1 MSKAPQ
7 KKTISN
13 TKSTPSPSTPTATIS
28 HPTIPINSSRRLGEE
43 PQNYIGPKGYTIL
56 KSNLTAK
63 EETAIKKELTIKPFS
78 MPVGGGGGGGGG
90 GKSPTMMFGAAN
102 QVSFPVYRESAK
114 KLYVPQYY
122 GKEKFGN
129 TVEVKITPG
138 TDIHLEFNGALR
150 DYQAPVIQKAIAYF
164 QSEPSTAGLLEL
176 PCAWG
181 KTGGSLYLVSALS
194 KKTLVIVHKE
204 FLMNQWIERIAQFLP
219 TARVGKIKGQVVDI
233 EDKDIVLCMLQSL
246 SMKEYPA
253 DLFDSFGFTIIDE
266 VHHISSQTFSCALFK
281 IVTRYMLGLS
291 ATLNRKDGTTNVI
304 KMFLGNV
311 IYKGK
316 REEQHNVC
324 VRGYHY
330 RVEDAE
336 FNEMKYDARGNPLY
350 SSMITKLCDYNKRSE
365 YILSILMSIYEEN
378 PSQQIMILAHNKSL
392 LEYFYNAISSR
403 GICGGDVG
411 YYVGGMKEAAL
422 KASESRKVI
431 IATYSMAAEALDI
444 KTLTTLIMAT
454 PKTDIEQAVGRILRD
469 KHASPLVVDVIDGH
483 QIFLNQWRKRKAFY
497 KKNKYTITEH
507 MRVGGR
513 KLKGTDEDEELS
525 EEEEDDDGCG
535 GGGGGGSVS
544 RGEKELKKGIC
555 FL

>member
-1 MSKAPQ
+1 LPLSNRHKTTEMSKAPQ
-7 KKTISN
+7 L
-13 TKSTPSPSTPTATIS
+13 P
-28 HPTIPINSSRRLGEE
+28 
-43 PQNYIGPKGYTIL
+43 NYIGPKGYTIL

-63 EETAIKKELTIKPFS
+63 EEAAIKKELTVKPFS
-78 MPVGGGGGGGGG
+78 MPVGGGGGG
-90 GKSPTMMFGAAN
+90 KSPAMMFGAAN
-102 QVSFPVYRESAK
+102 QVTYPVYRESAK

-129 TVEVKITPG
+129 TVEVKIPQG
-138 TDIHLEFNGALR
+138 IDIHLEFNGALR
-150 DYQAPVIQKAIAYF
+150 DYQAPVIQKAITYF
-164 QSEPSTAGLLEL
+164 HSEASTAGLLEL

-181 KTGGSLYLVSALS
+181 KTGGSLYLVSALA

-204 FLMNQWIERIAQFLP
+204 FLMNQWIERISQFLP
-219 TARVGKIKGQVVDI
+219 AARVGKIQGQVVDI

-253 DLFDSFGFTIIDE
+253 DMFDSFGFTIIDE

-311 IYKGK
+311 IFKGK

-330 RVEDAE
+330 RVDDAD

-350 SSMITKLCDYNKRSE
+350 STMISKLCDYNRRSE
-365 YILSILMSIYEEN
+365 YILSILSTIYEEN
-378 PSQQIMILAHNKSL
+378 PSQQIMILAHNKCL

-422 KASESRKVI
+422 KESERRKVI

-469 KHASPLVVDVIDGH
+469 KHASPLVIDIVDGH

-507 MRVGGR
+507 TQISGGKR
-513 KLKGTDEDEELS
+513 LRGEDEELS
-525 EEEEDDDGCG
+525 DDEDDDGGSGCG
-535 GGGGGGSVS
+535 GGGGGGCA
-544 RGEKELKKGIC
+544 GKEIKKGVC
-555 FL
+555 LL

>member
-1 MSKAPQ
+1 MSTNKKRSYPPPFNNNNNNKRMKEKQPAVESPFITPPPPPLPPAPPPPP
-7 KKTISN
+7 
-13 TKSTPSPSTPTATIS
+13 PSG
-28 HPTIPINSSRRLGEE
+28 IP
-43 PQNYIGPKGYTIL
+43 NYIGPKGYTLL
-56 KSNLTAK
+56 KSNLTPK
-63 EETAIKKELTIKPFS
+63 EEAAIKKELTIKPFS
-78 MPVGGGGGGGGG
+78 MPMGG
-90 GKSPTMMFGAAN
+90 GKGPAMMFGSAN
-102 QVSFPVYRESAK
+102 QVSYPVYRESAK

-129 TVEVKITPG
+129 TVEVKIPPG
-138 TDIHLEFNGALR
+138 LDIHLEFNGALR
-150 DYQAPVIQKAIAYF
+150 DYQQPVIQKAITYF
-164 QSEPSTAGLLEL
+164 HSEPSTAGLLEL

-181 KTGGSLYLVSALS
+181 KTGGSLFLVSALS

-204 FLMNQWIERIAQFLP
+204 FLMNQWIERISQFLP
-219 TARVGKIKGQVVDI
+219 AARVGKIQGQVIDI

-253 DLFDSFGFTIIDE
+253 DMFDSFGFTIIDE

-311 IYKGK
+311 IFKGK

-324 VRGYHY
+324 VKGYHY
-330 RVEDAE
+330 RVQDDE
-336 FNEMKYDARGNPLY
+336 FNEMKYDARGNPMF
-350 SSMITKLCDYNKRSE
+350 SSMITKLCEYNRRSE
-365 YILSILMSIYEEN
+365 YILSILAATYAAN
-378 PSQQIMILAHNKSL
+378 PAQQIMILAHNKCL
-392 LEYFYNAISSR
+392 LEYFYRAISTR

-422 KASESRKVI
+422 KESEGRKVI

-469 KHASPLVVDVIDGH
+469 KHASPLVIDIIDGH
-483 QIFLNQWRKRKAFY
+483 SIFLNQWRKRKAFY

-507 MRVGGR
+507 TQVGA
-513 KLKGTDEDEELS
+513 
-525 EEEEDDDGCG
+525 EEEEPLEDEDDIDFHG
-535 GGGGGGSVS
+535 GGGGGGGVC
-544 RGEKELKKGIC
+544 L
-555 FL
+555 L

>member
-1 MSKAPQ
+1 MSANPL
-7 KKTISN
+7 KKTQKSKETSPLAQESLKN
-13 TKSTPSPSTPTATIS
+13 TTTN
-28 HPTIPINSSRRLGEE
+28 IP
-43 PQNYIGPKGYTIL
+43 NYIGPKGYTIH

-78 MPVGGGGGGGGG
+78 MPVGGGGGGP
-90 GKSPTMMFGAAN
+90 GKSPAMMFGSAN
-102 QVSFPVYRESAK
+102 QVSYPVYRESSK

-138 TDIHLEFNGALR
+138 IDIHLEFNGALR
-150 DYQAPVIQKAIAYF
+150 DYQEPVIQKAITYF
-164 QSEPSTAGLLEL
+164 HSEQSTAGLLEL

-204 FLMNQWIERIAQFLP
+204 FLMNQWIERIQQFLP
-219 TARVGKIKGQVVDI
+219 MARVGKIQGQIIDI

-253 DLFDSFGFTIIDE
+253 DMFDSFGFTIIDE

-316 REEQHNVC
+316 REEQHNVS

-330 RVEDAE
+330 SVDDED
-336 FNEMKYDARGNPLY
+336 FNEMKYDGRGNPLY
-350 SSMITKLCDYNKRSE
+350 SSMITKLCDYNRRSE
-365 YILSILMSIYEEN
+365 YILSILSAIFEEN

-392 LEYFYNAISSR
+392 LEYLYTSISTR
-403 GICGGDVG
+403 RICGGDVG
-411 YYVGGMKEAAL
+411 YYVGGMKESAL
-422 KASESRKVI
+422 KESEKRKVI

-469 KHASPLVVDVIDGH
+469 KHASPLVVDIIDGH

-497 KKNKYTITEH
+497 RKNKYTITEH
-507 MRVGGR
+507 TRVER
-513 KLKGTDEDEELS
+513 NPLMDEDGDGDESES
-525 EEEEDDDGCG
+525 DCEEENGIAG
-535 GGGGGGSVS
+535 GKKSVC
-544 RGEKELKKGIC
+544 L
-555 FL
+555 L

>member
-1 MSKAPQ
+1 MSGSILKYTTKA
-7 KKTISN
+7 TSA
-13 TKSTPSPSTPTATIS
+13 KSTAIITTTTTTTASVTPTPN
-28 HPTIPINSSRRLGEE
+28 PT
-43 PQNYIGPKGYTIL
+43 NYIGPKGYTIL
-56 KSNLTAK
+56 KSTLTAK
-63 EETAIKKELTIKPFS
+63 EEAAIKKELTIKPFS
-78 MPVGGGGGGGGG
+78 MPVAG
-90 GKSPTMMFGAAN
+90 GKTPAMMFGAAN
-102 QVSFPVYRESAK
+102 QVTYPVYRESAK

-129 TVEVKITPG
+129 TVEVTIPPG
-138 TDIHLEFNGALR
+138 IDINLEFNGALR
-150 DYQAPVIQKAIAYF
+150 DYQAPVIQKAIVYF
-164 QSEPSTAGLLEL
+164 HSEPSTAGLLEL

-181 KTGGSLYLVSALS
+181 KTGGSLYLVSALR

-219 TARVGKIKGQVVDI
+219 TARVGKIQGQIIDI
-233 EDKDIVLCMLQSL
+233 DNKDIVLCMLQSL

-253 DLFDSFGFTIIDE
+253 DMFSSFGFTIIDE

-330 RVEDAE
+330 RVEDEE
-336 FNEMKYDARGNPLY
+336 FNEMKYDGRGNPLY
-350 SSMITKLCDYNKRSE
+350 SSMITKLCDYNRRSE
-365 YILSILMSIYEEN
+365 FILSILSAIYEEN
-378 PSQQIMILAHNKSL
+378 PAQQIMILAHNKSL
-392 LEYFYNAISSR
+392 LEYFYNAIARR

-422 KASESRKVI
+422 KESEKKRVI

-469 KHASPLVVDVIDGH
+469 KHASPLVVDIIDGH

-497 KKNKYTITEH
+497 RKNKYTVTEH
-507 MRVGGR
+507 TEIGGEE
-513 KLKGTDEDEELS
+513 LEDEDGAPNRGS
-525 EEEEDDDGCG
+525 G
-535 GGGGGGSVS
+535 GGGGVCGK
-544 RGEKELKKGIC
+544 GELPSGVC
-555 FL
+555 LL

>member
-1 MSKAPQ
+1 MS
-7 KKTISN
+7 TT
-13 TKSTPSPSTPTATIS
+13 TKQP
-28 HPTIPINSSRRLGEE
+28 
-43 PQNYIGPKGYTIL
+43 NYIGPKGYTIL

-63 EETAIKKELTIKPFS
+63 EEAAIKKELTVKPFS
-78 MPVGGGGGGGGG
+78 MPGGGGGAGAIARQA
-90 GKSPTMMFGAAN
+90 MMFGAGT
-102 QVSFPVYRESAK
+102 QVSFPVYRESSK

-129 TVEVKITPG
+129 TVEVKISPG
-138 TDIHLEFNGALR
+138 EDITLEFNGALR
-150 DYQAPVIQKAIAYF
+150 DYQAPVIQKAITYF
-164 QSEPSTAGLLEL
+164 NSEPSTAGLLEL

-204 FLMNQWIERIAQFLP
+204 FLMNQWIERIQQFLP
-219 TARVGKIKGQVVDI
+219 TARVGKIQGQIVDI
-233 EDKDIVLCMLQSL
+233 ENKDIVLCMLQSL
-246 SMKEYPA
+246 SMKEYPPE
-253 DLFDSFGFTIIDE
+253 LFESFGFTIIDE

-316 REEQHNVC
+316 REEQHNVK

-330 RVEDAE
+330 RVNDPD
-336 FNEMKYDARGNPLY
+336 FNEIIYDGRGNPMY
-350 SSMITKLCDYNKRSE
+350 SSMITKLCNYNRRSE
-365 YILSILMSIYEEN
+365 YILSILSNIYSKN

-392 LEYFYNAISSR
+392 LEYLYTAVESR
-403 GICGGDVG
+403 GICGGSVG
-411 YYVGGMKEAAL
+411 YYVGGMKESAL
-422 KASESRKVI
+422 KASESKKVI

-469 KHASPLVVDVIDGH
+469 KHANPLVIDIIDCH
-483 QIFLNQWRKRKAFY
+483 TLFVNQWRKRKAFY
-497 KKNKYTITEH
+497 RKNKYTITEH
-507 MRVGGR
+507 TDVNDGDSDSNI
-513 KLKGTDEDEELS
+513 DEDDEDDDTEDIGS
-525 EEEEDDDGCG
+525 DFGSDDYEYDEEEECLVPKKEKKKIKRTKSCS
-535 GGGGGGSVS
+535 GSS
-544 RGEKELKKGIC
+544 GREIKRGVCLI
-555 FL
+555 

>member
-1 MSKAPQ
+1 MSKQ
-7 KKTISN
+7 TTIKESIS
-13 TKSTPSPSTPTATIS
+13 KSSRPRSTVTPTYV
-28 HPTIPINSSRRLGEE
+28 PTMVTP
-43 PQNYIGPKGYTIL
+43 NYIGPKGYTIL

-63 EETAIKKELTIKPFS
+63 EETEIKKELTIKPFS
-78 MPVGGGGGGGGG
+78 MPVGGGG
-90 GKSPTMMFGAAN
+90 KSPAMMFGAAN
-102 QVSFPVYRESAK
+102 QVSYPVYRESSK

-129 TVEVKITPG
+129 TVEVKIPQG
-138 TDIHLEFNGALR
+138 EDIHLEFSGALR
-150 DYQAPVIQKAIAYF
+150 DYQEPVIQKAIAYF
-164 QSEPSTAGLLEL
+164 HSEPSTAGLLEL

-204 FLMNQWIERIAQFLP
+204 FLMNQWIERIQQFLP
-219 TARVGKIKGQVVDI
+219 TARVGKIQGQVVDI
-233 EDKDIVLCMLQSL
+233 ENKDIVLCMLQSL

-253 DLFDSFGFTIIDE
+253 DMFDSFGFTIIDE

-336 FNEMKYDARGNPLY
+336 FNEMKYDGRGNPLY
-350 SSMITKLCDYNKRSE
+350 SSMITKLCDYNRRSE

-378 PSQQIMILAHNKSL
+378 PNQQIMILAHNKSL

-469 KHASPLVVDVIDGH
+469 KHASPLVVDIIDGH

-513 KLKGTDEDEELS
+513 KLRGEDEDDDDELS
-525 EEEEDDDGCG
+525 EEDDDSCG
-535 GGGGGGSVS
+535 GGGGGGVCGSS
-544 RGEKELKKGIC
+544 SKELKKGVC

>member
-1 MSKAPQ
+1 MSTN
-7 KKTISN
+7 KKRSNPIATATTPPTKKQNNNNNNKHLKEPELEEEKPSSTITTTSTLSATIPPTIS
-13 TKSTPSPSTPTATIS
+13 
-28 HPTIPINSSRRLGEE
+28 
-43 PQNYIGPKGYTIL
+43 NYIGPKGYTLL
-56 KSNLTAK
+56 KSNLTPK

-78 MPVGGGGGGGGG
+78 MPVGGGGGGG
-90 GKSPTMMFGAAN
+90 KSPAMMFGSAN
-102 QVSFPVYRESAK
+102 QVSYPVYRESAK

-129 TVEVKITPG
+129 TVEVKIPPG
-138 TDIHLEFNGALR
+138 LDIHLEFNGALR
-150 DYQAPVIQKAIAYF
+150 DYQEPVIQKAITYF
-164 QSEPSTAGLLEL
+164 HSQPSTAGLLEL

-219 TARVGKIKGQVVDI
+219 AARVGKIQGQVIDI

-253 DLFDSFGFTIIDE
+253 NMFDSFGFTIIDE

-324 VRGYHY
+324 VKGYHY
-330 RVEDAE
+330 RVHDDE
-336 FNEMKYDARGNPLY
+336 FNEMKYDSRGNPMY
-350 SSMITKLCDYNKRSE
+350 SSMITKLCDYNRRSE
-365 YILSILMSIYEEN
+365 YILSILAATYAAN
-378 PSQQIMILAHNKSL
+378 PAQQIMILAHNKSL
-392 LEYFYNAISSR
+392 LEYFYQAISRR

-422 KASESRKVI
+422 KESEGRKVI

-469 KHASPLVVDVIDGH
+469 KHASPLVIDIIDGH

-507 MRVGGR
+507 TQVGAEVD
-513 KLKGTDEDEELS
+513 KLEEDEE
-525 EEEEDDDGCG
+525 EMDAIG
-535 GGGGGGSVS
+535 GGGGGGSGSGV
-544 RGEKELKKGIC
+544 C

>member
-1 MSKAPQ
+1 MSGKP
-7 KKTISN
+7 T
-13 TKSTPSPSTPTATIS
+13 TKSVAPPPPPASKPTTTTNTTTTTL
-28 HPTIPINSSRRLGEE
+28 P
-43 PQNYIGPKGYTIL
+43 NYIGPKGYTIL
-56 KSNLTAK
+56 KSNLSPRDEA
-63 EETAIKKELTIKPFS
+63 AIKKELTIKPFS
-78 MPVGGGGGGGGG
+78 MPIGGAGGAAGA
-90 GKSPTMMFGAAN
+90 KRTQAMMMFGGGA
-102 QVSFPVYRESAK
+102 QVTFPVYRESAK

-129 TVEVKITPG
+129 TVEVKIPPG
-138 TDIHLEFNGALR
+138 NDIALEFQGALR
-150 DYQAPVIQKAIAYF
+150 EYQAPVIQKAITYF
-164 QSEPSTAGLLEL
+164 HAEPSTAGLLEL

-181 KTGGSLYLVSALS
+181 KTGGSLYLVAALA

-219 TARVGKIKGQVVDI
+219 AARVGKIQGPTIDI
-233 EDKDIVLCMLQSL
+233 ENKDIVLCMLQSL

-253 DLFDSFGFTIIDE
+253 DMFDSFGFTIIDE

-311 IYKGK
+311 IFKGK

-330 RVEDAE
+330 RVEDPE
-336 FNEMKYDARGNPLY
+336 FNEMKYDARGNPMY
-350 SSMITKLCDYNKRSE
+350 SSMITKLCDYNRRSE
-365 YILSILMSIYEEN
+365 YILAILASIYAEN
-378 PSQQIMILAHNKSL
+378 PAQQIMILAHNKSL
-392 LEYFYNAISSR
+392 LEYLHHAIAHR
-403 GICGGDVG
+403 RICEGDVG

-422 KASESRKVI
+422 KESEKRKVI

-469 KHASPLVVDVIDGH
+469 KHASPLVVDIVDTH
-483 QIFLNQWRKRKAFY
+483 AIFLNQWRKRKAFY

-507 MRVGGR
+507 SSVGATA
-513 KLKGTDEDEELS
+513 LEDEDDPDNDLC
-525 EEEEDDDGCG
+525 DGSG
-535 GGGGGGSVS
+535 GGPGGLLTG
-544 RGEKELKKGIC
+544 KC